1 MKMHRRTALLTLIC
15 CLLAVAIAAPAAQAL
30 KVAVW
35 EAGTCEEKECT
46 YASVK
51 ADHTRAYTT
60 AAGHPEWGITSF
72 EVGTTGSG
80 SSRKPEE
87 QVKRIRVDVPEGLA
101 ADPQALPSC
110 SRAEFN
116 SNPVLCE
123 TKGAKVGETSIEA
136 ALEGEVL
143 GVPVT
148 ADSPNTG
155 QVYNLT
161 PEPGLPLLFGI
172 SIEPTGG
179 ALVSPIHLFLEG
191 HVSWGF
197 EPSLAARG
205 IPSGDFHEWFEINN
219 VPREAE
225 AELLGVHI
233 ANAKLS
239 TIKSKLYFEGRKGG
253 NFLTLPSVCSAST
266 TEYLEL
272 EAYEGGHA
280 NETTH
285 TPVGVEECDKP
296 PFKPTAQVTG
306 KPTQYDSPDGA
317 ETVVKAPQNAG
328 PTELNTG
335 DIKDATVTLPEGLT
349 LNPSAAHGLE
359 ACTYAQ
365 LGKEPGKPATGSASC
380 PAGSKIGTVDI
391 ESDLPAHSLTGNVYL
406 GKPNGTGAITGP
418 PYLVFIDAES
428 IYNVSVRLI
437 GEAKPDPSTGRLT
450 VSFANNPQLPFSE
463 LILALNG
470 GPRAPLANPVT
481 CGVGATN
488 YAFTTWLTGHAGAVG
503 ASPFASTGCP
513 NPVPFALSQTTQD
526 STNKAGAFTN
536 FTFNL
541 ARADGNQNISTVQ
554 TVLPA
559 GLAGLIP
566 SVKLCPEPAASTG
579 SCPSTSQIGTAGA
592 SSGVGPEP
600 FSFSGPVYLTGPTSG
615 QPYGL
620 SIPIEAAAGPFDL
633 GRVLTRVSIGV
644 DPHTARV
651 IATAT
656 LPRIV
661 GGVPLHLRTLSVAIN
676 KPNFMFNPTNCG
688 ALSTDG
694 LIGAIQGASAH
705 TTSPFAV
712 SSCSSLSFG
721 PKFESAS
728 PSVPSRAKG
737 ASLRVTLTQPDH
749 QANIHSVVASLPK
762 QLPSRLTTLQ
772 KACTEAVWAGGTNY
786 KNCPSGSK
794 VGSVT
799 VTTPV
804 LPEKLTGPAYL
815 VSHGGASFPDLDLI
829 LEGDHGVKVILE
841 GNTNIKKGITTSTF
855 ASIPDVPVS
864 KFELSL
870 PTGPNS
876 ALGNAESLC
885 AKPLYMPTTIT
896 AQSGK
901 IIKQNTRMSI
911 GSCKIKLVGKK
922 VRGHKLIVRVKVFTA
937 GRVSVQSPGLH
948 TTYKKV
954 SGPGIVTIKVPLSK
968 GGMRTLRSGR
978 ALKVKFRVGFNPA
991 HKGEYHS
998 AVFAKVAFKH

>member
-1 MKMHRRTALLTLIC
+1 MKKSRRPVLLTLV
-15 CLLAVAIAAPAAQAL
+15 CLLAAAALAPAAQAL

-35 EAGTCEEKECT
+35 EAGTCEERECT
-46 YASVK
+46 YASVE
-51 ADHTRAYTT
+51 ANHNRAYTK

-116 SNPVLCE
+116 SNPALCE
-123 TKGAKVGETSIEA
+123 TKGAKVGETAIEA
-136 ALEGEVL
+136 ALEAEVL

-148 ADSPNTG
+148 LDSPNTG
-155 QVYNLT
+155 KVYNLT

-197 EPSLAARG
+197 EPPLAARG

-253 NFLTLPSVCSAST
+253 NFLTLPSVCSPST

-272 EAYEGGHA
+272 EAYEGGKA
-280 NETTH
+280 PAVTH
-285 TPVGVEECDKP
+285 TPVGVEECGAP
-296 PFKPTAQVTG
+296 PFKPTAQVAG

-317 ETVVKAPQNAG
+317 ETVVKAPQHEG

-335 DIKDATVTLPEGLT
+335 DIKDASVTLPEGLT

-359 ACTYAQ
+359 ACTYGQ
-365 LGKEPGKPATGSASC
+365 LGKEPGKPASGPVTC

-391 ESDLPAHSLTGNVYL
+391 ESDLPAHSLVGNVYL
-406 GKPNGTGAITGP
+406 GKPNGTAAITGP
-418 PYLVFIDAES
+418 PYLIFIDAES
-428 IYNVSVRLI
+428 VYNVSVRLI
-437 GEAKPDPSTGRLT
+437 GEAKPDPTTGRLT

-470 GPRAPLANPVT
+470 GPRAPLANPLT
-481 CGVGATN
+481 CAPTSTSFT
-488 YAFTTWLTGHAGAVG
+488 FTTWLTGHAGFTSS
-503 ASPFASTGCP
+503 SPFATTGCP
-513 NPVPFALSQTTQD
+513 GGIPFSLGQ
-526 STNKAGAFTN
+526 STAQSTSKAGAFTS

-541 ARADGNQNISTVQ
+541 ARNDGNQNVSTVQ

-559 GLAGLIP
+559 GLVGLIP
-566 SVKLCPEPAASTG
+566 SIKLCPEAQAATG
-579 SCPSTSQIGTAGA
+579 SCPSTSQIGTATA
-592 SSGVGPEP
+592 AAGVGTEP
-600 FSFSGPVYLTGPTSG
+600 FSFSGPVYLTGPTG
-615 QPYGL
+615 GAPYGL

-633 GRVLTRVSIGV
+633 GRVLTRVAIGV
-644 DPHTARV
+644 DQHTARV
-651 IATAT
+651 VATAT
-656 LPRIV
+656 LPQIV
-661 GGVPLHLRTLSVAIN
+661 GGVPLHLRSLSVAVT
-676 KPNFMFNPTNCG
+676 KSNFLFNPSSCNPLTTD
-688 ALSTDG
+688 ST
-694 LIGAIQGASAH
+694 IGAIQGAVAH
-705 TTSPFAV
+705 P
-712 SSCSSLSFG
+712 SSVFG
-721 PKFESAS
+721 VTDCTALAFKPTFKAAS
-728 PSVPSRAKG
+728 PSRPSRANG
-737 ASLRVTLTQPDH
+737 ASLVVTFTQPDH

-762 QLPSRLTTLQ
+762 ELPSRLTTLQ
-772 KACTEAVWAGGTNY
+772 KACTEGVWAGGNGY
-786 KNCPSGSK
+786 KSCPAGSK
-794 VGSVT
+794 VGQAT

-815 VSHGGASFPDLDLI
+815 VSHGGAAFPDLDLI

-841 GNTNIKKGITTSTF
+841 GNTQIKKGVTTSTF
-855 ASIPDVPVS
+855 ASVPDVPVS

-876 ALGNAESLC
+876 ALGNVGGLC
-885 AKPLYMPTTIT
+885 SKPLYMPTTIT
-896 AQSGK
+896 AQNGK
-901 IIKQNTRMSI
+901 VIKQNTRLSI
-911 GSCKIKLVGKK
+911 GSCKIKLLSKR
-922 VRGHKLIVRVKVFTA
+922 VRGHKLIVRAEVWTA
-937 GRVSVQSPGLH
+937 GRVSVTSPGLH

-954 SGPGIVTIKVPLSK
+954 GGPKIVTIKVPLSK
-968 GGMRTLRSGR
+968 RGKRTLASGR
-978 ALKVKFRVGFNPA
+978 RLQIRVRVGFNPL

-998 AVFAKVAFKH
+998 AAFAKVTFKH